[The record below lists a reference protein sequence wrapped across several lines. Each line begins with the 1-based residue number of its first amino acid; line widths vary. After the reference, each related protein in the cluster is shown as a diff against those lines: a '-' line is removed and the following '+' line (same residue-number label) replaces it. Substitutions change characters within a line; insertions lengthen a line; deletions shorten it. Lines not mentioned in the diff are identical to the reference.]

1 MNDPYREFKEIQDR
15 IKKSLLHIFTAESND
30 DAEKIWLIERT
41 ANQQL
46 KKLIPQLSVLCLHT
60 LEIISQHECIK
71 GIDIA
76 HDLNVTKGAISKVTR
91 KLLDHGLIK
100 KSQRPTNLKEI
111 YFSVTPLGTELMN
124 LHEQLHMEF
133 DKKSLELLKHYELSS
148 LELVADFLEKLSRLH

>member
-1 MNDPYREFKEIQDR
+1 MNDLHQDLKGIQDR
-15 IKKSLLHIFTAESND
+15 IKKSLFHIFTAESND
-30 DAEKIWLIERT
+30 DSEKNWLIERT

-76 HDLNVTKGAISKVTR
+76 HNLNVTKGAISKVTR
-91 KLLDHGLIK
+91 RLLNHGLIK

-111 YFSVTPLGTELMN
+111 YFSVTPLGTELAN

-133 DKKSLELLKHYELSS
+133 DKKSLELLKRYDLAS
-148 LELVADFLEKLSRLH
+148 LELVADFLENLSRLH